1 MLRLVFATLLLAAP
15 AMAQEYPSRPVRV
28 IVSLAPGGNADINA
42 RAVSAALSSL
52 MGQQFVVENRPAA
65 GGTVAV
71 ADVARA
77 APDGYTLLV
86 GALGSHVLNVGLY
99 RNQPVNP
106 ITDLAHI
113 TISSESAM
121 VVAAHPSLG
130 VRNLAEFRTAL
141 AARPGQVPFG
151 SSGNGTTGHIAGMLL
166 LHTLGVT
173 AQHVPY
179 RGSAPAFVDL
189 SAGRMMF
196 QTDTI
201 SFLQEHIR
209 AGTVVGIVNGGAAR
223 SATLPDLP
231 TGAEAGI
238 PGFVATTWTPWS
250 APAGTP
256 PAILELLSARIRQ
269 VLAEGPVRERLL
281 GLGNT
286 IPPDMTP
293 ARTTAFIRAEADKWL
308 PVVRATGAS
317 LD

>member
-1 MLRLVFATLLLAAP
+1 MLRTLLAALLLAAP
-15 AMAQEYPSRPVRV
+15 AMAQEFPSRPVRV
-28 IVSLAPGGNADINA
+28 IVALAPGGNADINA
-42 RAVSAALSSL
+42 RAVSAALSAL

-71 ADVARA
+71 ADVGRA

-106 ITDLAHI
+106 ITDLTHI
-113 TISSESAM
+113 TISSESAI

-130 VRNLAEFRTAL
+130 VRNLAEFRAAL
-141 AARPGQVPFG
+141 AARPGAVPFG

-179 RGSAPAFVDL
+179 RGSAPAFADL
-189 SAGRMMF
+189 AGGRTLW
-196 QTDTI
+196 QADTI

-223 SATLPDLP
+223 SASLPDLP

-256 PAILELLSARIRQ
+256 APVVELLSARIRQ

-293 ARTTAFIRAEADKWL
+293 ARTRAFIAAEAEKWL
-308 PVVRATGAS
+308 PIVRATGAQ

>member
-1 MLRLVFATLLLAAP
+1 MLRLLLALLMAAP
-15 AMAQEYPSRPVRV
+15 AVAQEYPSRPVRV
-28 IVSLAPGGNADINA
+28 IVALAPGGNADINA

-71 ADVARA
+71 TDVARA

-99 RNQPVNP
+99 RNQAVNP

-130 VRNLAEFRTAL
+130 VRNLAEFRAAL
-141 AARPGQVPFG
+141 AARPGVVPFG

-189 SAGRMMF
+189 QAGRMMF

-256 PAILELLSARIRQ
+256 PAVLELLSARIRQ
-269 VLAEGPVRERLL
+269 VLSEGPVRERLL

-286 IPPDMTP
+286 IPADMTP
-293 ARTTAFIRAEADKWL
+293 ARTQAFIRAEAEKWL
-308 PVVRATGAS
+308 PIVRATGAS